1 MTISMARPRRSLGA
15 IIDSIP
21 SQQEYVPD
29 SCSENSD
36 SDSGRDAPI
45 PTLKPIPLTPLPSR
59 PTRSTHEQGPE
70 SITTVKGK
78 EREDAGAVFGDGKK
92 DKKVHGTVDTL
103 SMPVLYFAVQWRKP
117 QFKKHKTWD
126 GDANI
131 KVEGNRIVML
141 DEDGNQ

>member
-36 SDSGRDAPI
+36 SDSGREALI

-59 PTRSTHEQGPE
+59 PTRSTRELGPE

-78 EREDAGAVFGDGKK
+78 EREEAGAVFGDGKK
-92 DKKVHGTVDTL
+92 DKKVHATDDTL
-103 SMPVLYFAVQWRKP
+103 SMPVLYFAVQW
-117 QFKKHKTWD
+117 
-126 GDANI
+126 
-131 KVEGNRIVML
+131 
-141 DEDGNQ
+141 

>member
-1 MTISMARPRRSLGA
+1 MARPRRSLGA

-21 SQQEYVPD
+21 SQKEYVPD

-59 PTRSTHEQGPE
+59 PTRSIRELEPE

-78 EREDAGAVFGDGKK
+78 EREEAGAVFGDGKK
-92 DKKVHGTVDTL
+92 DKKAHGIVDTL
-103 SMPVLYFAVQWRKP
+103 SMPVLYFAVQW
-117 QFKKHKTWD
+117 
-126 GDANI
+126 
-131 KVEGNRIVML
+131 
-141 DEDGNQ
+141 